1 MNQKIKAL
9 VLLVLFASILPGY
22 GKTFTLEDLK
32 KLRNEVEEA
41 QSTPAEECAP
51 DCGLGLSY
59 VEEKL
64 GMSNKGICVDLCWN
78 GQENIIYTGNEDCV
92 QFTGGI
98 CRYDKKI
105 GRKMYAITVE
115 YSTWEAVSDAVS
127 IDWEEIDEKAED
139 SSTKDPDPD
148 MDGICSP
155 WISQKGYQD
164 HFKDVCDGTDECPE
178 ESEDYDGYRDGDGCA
193 DPDNDSDGVCDPWVS
208 HVVGAMDEYGAL
220 CDGVDKCP
228 DQAGSVDADG
238 CPDKVLQPPPKFFV
252 LEGVNFESGKATITR
267 DSYSSLMK
275 IVDIMETFK
284 EVTFEIVGHTDNLG
298 SKEKNRR
305 LSADRAAAVKDF
317 LVKNGISS
325 SRIETYGKGGSQPVA
340 SNKTSEGRAQNR
352 RIEFIRTDVH

>member
-9 VLLVLFASILPGY
+9 ALLVLLASILPGY

-32 KLRNEVEEA
+32 KLRSEVEEA

-92 QFTGGI
+92 QFTGGT

-127 IDWEEIDEKAED
+127 IDWEEIDETAENT
-139 SSTKDPDPD
+139 SAKDPDPD
-148 MDGICSP
+148 
-155 WISQKGYQD
+155 
-164 HFKDVCDGTDECPE
+164 
-178 ESEDYDGYRDGDGCA
+178 R
-193 DPDNDSDGVCDPWVS
+193 DGVCDPWVS
-208 HVVGAMDEYGAL
+208 QNGVMDEYGHL
-220 CDGVDKCP
+220 CDGIDKCSN
-228 DQAGSVDADG
+228 QAGSGNANG
-238 CPDKVLQPPPKFFV
+238 CPDEVLQPPPKFFV
-252 LEGVNFESGKATITR
+252 LEGVNFESGKASITR

-317 LVKNGISS
+317 LVKNGISE

-340 SNKTSEGRAQNR
+340 SNKTAEGRFQNR
-352 RIEFIRTDVH
+352 RIEFIRTDVK

>member
-148 MDGICSP
+148 GDGICDPWVSKHGLEREYADVCEGVDECPNYSGADDNGCPPHPDPDEDGICSP
-155 WISQKGYQD
+155 WVSQY
-164 HFKDVCDGTDECPE
+164 
-178 ESEDYDGYRDGDGCA
+178 
-193 DPDNDSDGVCDPWVS
+193 GV
-208 HVVGAMDEYGAL
+208 MDEYGAL
-220 CDGVDKCP
+220 CDGIDKCP
-228 DQAGSVDADG
+228 DQAGSVNADG
-238 CPDKVLQPPPKFFV
+238 CPDEVLQPPPKFFV

-352 RIEFIRTDVH
+352 RIEFTRTDVQ

>member
-139 SSTKDPDPD
+139 SSTKNPDPD
-148 MDGICSP
+148 WDGLCSP
-155 WISQKGYQD
+155 WVSQNGVMDQYN
-164 HFKDVCDGTDECPE
+164 DVCMGVDKCPE
-178 ESEDYDGYRDGDGCA
+178 EPEDYDGYQDDDGCL
-193 DPDNDSDGVCDPWVS
+193 DYVP
-208 HVVGAMDEYGAL
+208 
-220 CDGVDKCP
+220 
-228 DQAGSVDADG
+228 
-238 CPDKVLQPPPKFFV
+238 QPPSKFFV
-252 LEGVNFESGKATITR
+252 LEGVNFEPGTATITQE
-267 DSYSSLMK
+267 SHLSLIK
-275 IVDIMETFK
+275 IVKIMETFK
-284 EVTFEIVGHTDNLG
+284 EVSFKIVGHTDNTG
-298 SKEKNRR
+298 SKEKNKR
-305 LSADRAAAVKDF
+305 LSADRAAAVKNF
-317 LVKNGISS
+317 LVKKGISG
-325 SRIETYGKGGSQPVA
+325 SRIESSGMGGSQPVA

-352 RIEFIRTDVH
+352 RIEFIRTDVQ